1 MGLYVKK
8 GDKWLALLNIL
19 IFALD
24 TEKKKNKIKIHQGE
38 TRVKSP

>member
-24 TEKKKNKIKIHQGE
+24 TEKKKKQD
-38 TRVKSP
+38 